1 MGRMVDKYNDLSRK
15 EKILADYGATYGQV
29 VLKKGETIQE
39 LQNKLHFMKRKCDY
53 MKKCQTLLLNQ
64 FYLLEQKFQDLRALA
79 DAQIARIAELE
90 GDKKALEM
98 LALEELQIRQRFQ
111 EITNNCIETIKKYEN
126 EKREA
131 HRVQAN
137 LRLSSGKPI

>member
-1 MGRMVDKYNDLSRK
+1 MGRMIDKYNDLSRK
-15 EKILADYGATYGQV
+15 EKILADYGAGYGQV
-29 VLKKGETIQE
+29 ILKKGETIQE

-53 MKKCQTLLLNQ
+53 MKKVQTLLLNQ
-64 FYLLEQKFQDLRALA
+64 FYLLDEKFKDLRALA

-131 HRVQAN
+131 QRVQAN
-137 LRLSSGKPI
+137 LRLSPSKPI